1 MDHTAVTKPL
11 PRQSGA
17 LHARSPYAIT
27 YALIATNVLV
37 FAAMVAILPAC
48 RIGCCRLNQAP

>member
-1 MDHTAVTKPL
+1 MDHTAITKPL

-17 LHARSPYAIT
+17 PHARAIA

-48 RIGCCRLNQAP
+48 WIGCCRLNQAP